1 MKHEEEL
8 IAILKK
14 NTTLWAIL
22 EKAPSF
28 GLKNYYIGAGFRFQF
43 KLRLVAALIVAI
55 RILFDPRHL
64 EKIPTRVLLNQVS
77 EDIGVADF

>member
-14 NTTLWAIL
+14 NTTLWTIL

-28 GLKNYYIGAGFRFQF
+28 GLKNYYIGAG
-43 KLRLVAALIVAI
+43 
-55 RILFDPRHL
+55 RHL
-64 EKIPTRVLLNQVS
+64 AKRLEFALP
-77 EDIGVADF
+77 